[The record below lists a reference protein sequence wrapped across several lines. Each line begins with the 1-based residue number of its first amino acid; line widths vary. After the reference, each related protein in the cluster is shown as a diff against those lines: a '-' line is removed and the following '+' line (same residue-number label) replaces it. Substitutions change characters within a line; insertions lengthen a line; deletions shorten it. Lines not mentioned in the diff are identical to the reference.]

1 MAHVCELN
9 NATHLDFDTDLITNA
24 DFYHRG
30 SKNACGNNSPCKNNA
45 TCQSGFTVK
54 GYRCL
59 CPPGYEGGNCD
70 KDIDECA
77 AHDNKCTLGG
87 GTCENTAGS
96 YNCTCQFGHY
106 WDGTKCVADMCQ
118 IHTVLHDGDRAVS
131 HRKNQGKCDSDLI
144 NGWYRFLNISGITMP
159 TKCPQVGRCGTTYP
173 VWLRGDH
180 PSVDEGEVTR
190 TVCFRRNLNDCC
202 HKSKN
207 IRVKNCSSFYVY
219 QLVRTNCPFRY
230 CFTYN

>member
-9 NATHLDFDTDLITNA
+9 NATHLDFDTDLITDA

-30 SKNACGNNSPCKNNA
+30 SKNACGKNSPCKNNA

-106 WDGTKCVADMCQ
+106 WDGTKCVADICQ
-118 IHTVLHDGDRAVS
+118 LHTVLHDGDRAVS
-131 HRKNQGKCDSDLI
+131 HRKNHGKCDSDLI
-144 NGWYRFLNISGITMP
+144 TGWYRFLNISGITMP
-159 TKCPQVGRCGTTYP
+159 TKCPQVDTCGTRYP
-173 VWLRGDH
+173 GWLRGDH
-180 PSVDEGEVTR
+180 PSMDEREVLR
-190 TVCFRRNLNDCC
+190 TVCFRKNLNDCC
-202 HKSKN
+202 HKPKN

-219 QLVRTNCPFRY
+219 QLVRTSCPFRY